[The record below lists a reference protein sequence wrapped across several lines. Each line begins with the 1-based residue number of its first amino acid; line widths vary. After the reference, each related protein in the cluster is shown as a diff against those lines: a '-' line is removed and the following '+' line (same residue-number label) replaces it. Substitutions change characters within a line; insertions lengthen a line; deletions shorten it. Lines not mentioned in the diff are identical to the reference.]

1 MLNLLLNTYTIIWVN
16 ICAALKNLNV
26 FLNVNFLGSL
36 SNDAPYPWQ
45 IAFQDPA
52 SPGFTGIFDLHDSI
66 FFFLVIILLGVIWM
80 LSSLFSQFKESINK
94 LSYKYLTH
102 GTTVELV

>member
-1 MLNLLLNTYTIIWVN
+1 MFNLLINFYYTILESIQKIFFFLNFFLNLH
-16 ICAALKNLNV
+16 
-26 FLNVNFLGSL
+26 

-66 FFFLVIILLGVIWM
+66 FFFLVIILLGVIWV

>member
-1 MLNLLLNTYTIIWVN
+1 MFNILINFYYTLLESILNFFFLQNFLLNLH
-16 ICAALKNLNV
+16 
-26 FLNVNFLGSL
+26 

-66 FFFLVIILLGVIWM
+66 FFFLVIILLGVIWV